1 MSTTVEANIPGR
13 IAELAA
19 QHLNTRPDQV
29 TLTKLAGDASTRSY
43 FRAGA
48 NGASLIAA
56 LYTEPFDEQE
66 RASDRLTRLVA
77 RDPARMLS
85 FANDP
90 CAHVEVSRLFLDGGL
105 PVPRILGVSGNDRL
119 LLLEDVGDIKL
130 QDWIEGR
137 PPDES
142 LKEYRR
148 AVRMIVDIQEQTTQ
162 ALATSS
168 ICSCLS
174 FDEKK
179 LMWELDLFFK
189 SYFAGYLG
197 FEIDATTN
205 EAVQGEFESLCSALA
220 SQPRVL
226 VHRDFHARNL
236 MMHGDRMVIIDHQDA
251 RMGPVSY
258 DLASLVSDPYTAL
271 DFEMGKDLIEYFVEC
286 KSASTLPLDNE
297 DRFREEIELMT
308 IQRVLKAIGTYASQ
322 AVKGNAA
329 YVDYIEPATIIALA
343 SMEKLK
349 RFDHTRAFLERAR
362 SSRPSF
368 DQFR

>member
-1 MSTTVEANIPGR
+1 MSTTVEANIPDR

-19 QHLNTRPDQV
+19 PHLNTSPDHV
-29 TLTKLAGDASTRSY
+29 TLTKLAGDASTRLY

-66 RASDRLTRLVA
+66 LASDRLTRQA
-77 RDPARMLS
+77 AKDPARRLS

-105 PVPRILGVSGNDRL
+105 PVPRILGVSGSDRL

-130 QDWIEGR
+130 QDWISGR
-137 PPDES
+137 TPAES
-142 LKEYRR
+142 LHEYRR

-162 ALATSS
+162 ALATGS

-179 LMWELDLFFK
+179 LMWELDLFFQ
-189 SYFAGYLG
+189 SYFTGYLG
-197 FEIDATTN
+197 LDIDATTN
-205 EAVQGEFESLCSALA
+205 EAVRGEFDSLCSALA

-271 DFEMGKDLIEYFVEC
+271 DREMGKDLTEYFIEC
-286 KSASTLPLDNE
+286 KSASTLPLDNIE
-297 DRFREEIELMT
+297 RFREELELMT

-322 AVKGNAA
+322 AMKKNQA
-329 YVDYIEPATIIALA
+329 YVDYIEPASAIAVA
-343 SMEKLK
+343 SMEKLN
-349 RFDHTRAFLERAR
+349 RFDNTRSLLEQAR
-362 SSRPSF
+362 SRSPVIS
-368 DQFR
+368 